1 MRTPINVS
9 TWDGP
14 AHRDP
19 AILIHGTFT
28 WAAHAFERQRPLART
43 RRILLPDRRGFG
55 DSPDLGSA
63 PTDGDPA
70 GRGHH
75 RGGGGVTSDYEVDA
89 EDIVAL
95 MGSGAHLVG
104 HSYGGTVAML
114 AAAAR
119 PGLVRSLTLIEP
131 CAHQLA
137 AGEPVVAAAIEDGR
151 RFMAGARRGTPEEYV
166 ATAYRDAPTPEPA
179 DRLLRAARTALGE
192 RPCWL
197 AELAVTPLA
206 QAAFPK
212 LVIVGGWERVPPG
225 FRPGMAAVMRAVAST
240 VADKIGARLVRVT
253 GAAHDPHRD
262 QPATVNALL
271 EALWSTEQETPC
283 PSPAA

>member
-14 AHRDP
+14 ADRVP

-28 WAAHAFERQRPLART
+28 WAALTFEHQRPLARR

-55 DSPDLGSA
+55 DSPDL
-63 PTDGDPA
+63 DGE
-70 GRGHH
+70 
-75 RGGGGVTSDYEVDA
+75 GVTSDYAIDA
-89 EDIVAL
+89 DDVAAL
-95 MGSGAHLVG
+95 MGAGAHLVG

-119 PGLVRSLTLIEP
+119 PDLVRSLTLIEP

-166 ATAYRDAPTPEPA
+166 ATAYRDATPPEPA
-179 DRLLRAARTALGE
+179 DRLLRAARTALDE

-212 LVIVGGWERVPPG
+212 LVILGGWERTPPG
-225 FRPGMAAVMRAVAST
+225 YRPGMADVMRAVAT
-240 VADKIGARLVRVT
+240 ATAGQIGARLARIP
-253 GAAHDPHRD
+253 GAAHEPQRE
-262 QPATVNALL
+262 QPAAVNTLL
-271 EALWSTEQETPC
+271 EELW
-283 PSPAA
+283 A